1 MCLNMNK
8 QETERYDQ
16 QQHGTHVMSIA
27 MPNLQGT
34 VTLWIII
41 ACVALFVIQALLNLL
56 GIWLYQASYSILG
69 LSRNGLAHG
78 MIWQVLTSPFLHFGL
93 QHLLFNM
100 LSLAFFGGGVEQYLG
115 RGKYIVFSLICALTG
130 SIGFLLF
137 GTATSIGAG
146 YSGVIY
152 GILAA
157 SAVLWPNR
165 IIRLF
170 WFFPIKLKWAMLIF
184 GLMLLFLTVQ
194 PGKDAIAQSAH
205 LGGAVA
211 GLIYITIWKHWHTQ
225 QKQNIS
231 DNIRASQPS
240 DTKQKMRKSRSTT
253 IRVPDEL

>member
-1 MCLNMNK
+1 MNK
-8 QETERYDQ
+8 QETKRYDQ
-16 QQHGTHVMSIA
+16 QQHGTHVMSIV

-34 VTLWIII
+34 ATLWIII
-41 ACVALFVIQALLNLL
+41 ACVALFVIKTLLNLL
-56 GIWLYQASYSILG
+56 GIWLYQASYSVLG

-78 MIWQVLTSPFLHFGL
+78 MIWQVLTSPFLHFGI
-93 QHLLFNM
+93 QHLVFNM
-100 LSLAFFGGGVEQYLG
+100 LSLAFFGGDVEQYLG

-152 GILAA
+152 GLLAA

-165 IIRLF
+165 TIRMF
-170 WFFPIKLKWAMLIF
+170 WLFPIKMKWAMLIF

-231 DNIRASQPS
+231 DNIQASQTS
-240 DTKQKMRKSRSTT
+240 DTKQKRRKNESAT